1 MRWENTMA
9 KHIRPSHFPTS
20 FFDQQSLT
28 FLRIL
33 HSYSSSFKVIHAH
46 NAGPNID
53 SRLLKKRNLE
63 VLDGI
68 LGPKKRSMVPF
79 EKGRC
84 LKIAS
89 LKYSNGNIRACR

>member
-1 MRWENTMA
+1 MA

-46 NAGPNID
+46 NAGLNIERGAQD
-53 SRLLKKRNLE
+53 KLKAHREKEPR
-63 VLDGI
+63 
-68 LGPKKRSMVPF
+68 GP
-79 EKGRC
+79 
-84 LKIAS
+84 
-89 LKYSNGNIRACR
+89 